1 MIMKLLIQT
10 TIAFSLYQR
19 QPRRITVERYLLAAG

>member
-1 MIMKLLIQT
+1 MKSLRYT
-10 TIAFSLYQR
+10 TIAYSFYQR